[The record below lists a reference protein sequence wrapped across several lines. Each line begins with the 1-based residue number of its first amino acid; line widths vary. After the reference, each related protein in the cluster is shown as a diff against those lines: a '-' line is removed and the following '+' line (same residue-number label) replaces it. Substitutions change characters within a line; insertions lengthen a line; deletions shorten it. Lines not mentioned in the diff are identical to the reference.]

1 MEKLLKGDYMC
12 TCIYLKRENNYFG
25 RNMDIHY
32 SFNEQI
38 INVKKGKEFVLKKS
52 KRLKIK
58 YSLLGIGTIINNY
71 PLFSDVMNEKG
82 LAIAGLNFL
91 NNAYYF
97 EYNKD
102 KINITPYELP
112 LFLLGSCSNIDEVK
126 NLLKNIN
133 LLNEP
138 FSNEIPLAYLH
149 FMVSDLER
157 SIVIESTKEGLHVYD
172 NYLNVLTN
180 NPEFSYHKN
189 NILNYL
195 NLTIDDPLNEKFEN
209 ISYGQ
214 GLIGLPGDYS
224 SMSRFVKAYF
234 VKENIIFN
242 DNQINQFFY
251 CLDSV
256 FMPLGLVKAKDGFE
270 YTRYQSCYDLKLGIM
285 YYKSYNDRSIKSISF
300 NDFIR
305 NDAIQY
311 FKLINY

>member
-1 MEKLLKGDYMC
+1 MC
-12 TCIYLKRENNYFG
+12 TCIYLKGKNNYFG

-38 INVKKGKEFVLKKS
+38 INVKKGKEFILKNS
-52 KRLKIK
+52 KILRIK

-97 EYNKD
+97 EYKED

-112 LFLLGSCSNIDEVK
+112 LFLLGTCSNVEEVK
-126 NLLKNIN
+126 NVLKNIN

-149 FMVSDLER
+149 FMVSDLKK
-157 SIVIESTKEGLHVYD
+157 SIVIESTKEGLNVYD
-172 NYLNVLTN
+172 NDLNVLTN

-195 NLTIDDPLNEKFEN
+195 NLSIDDPINNKFEN

-270 YTRYQSCYDLKLGIM
+270 YTRYQSCYDLKKGKM
-285 YYKSYNDRSIKSISF
+285 YYKSYNDRSIKCVSF
-300 NDFIR
+300 YDFIGN
-305 NDAIQY
+305 NDIQY
-311 FKLINY
+311 IKLINY

>member
-1 MEKLLKGDYMC
+1 MC
-12 TCIYLKRENNYFG
+12 TCIYLKGKNNYFG
-25 RNMDIHY
+25 RNMDIYY

-38 INVKKGKEFVLKKS
+38 INVKKGKEFILKNS
-52 KRLKIK
+52 KILKIK

-82 LAIAGLNFL
+82 LAIAGLSFL
-91 NNAYYF
+91 DNAYYF
-97 EYNKD
+97 EYKED

-112 LFLLGSCSNIDEVK
+112 LFLLGTCSNVEEVK
-126 NLLKNIN
+126 NVLKNIN

-149 FMVSDLER
+149 FMVSDLNK
-157 SIVIESTKEGLHVYD
+157 SIVIESTKEGLNVYD
-172 NYLNVLTN
+172 NDLNVLTN

-195 NLTIDDPLNEKFEN
+195 NLSINDPINNKFEN

-270 YTRYQSCYDLKLGIM
+270 YTRYQSCYDLKSGKM
-285 YYKSYNDRSIKSISF
+285 YYKSYSDRSIKCVSF
-300 NDFIR
+300 YDFIGK
-305 NDAIQY
+305 DDIQY
-311 FKLINY
+311 IKLINY

>member
-1 MEKLLKGDYMC
+1 MC
-12 TCIYLKRENNYFG
+12 TCIYLKGKNNYFG

-38 INVKKGKEFVLKKS
+38 INVKKGKEFILKNS
-52 KRLKIK
+52 KILRIK

-71 PLFSDVMNEKG
+71 PLFSDAMNEKG

-97 EYNKD
+97 EYKED

-112 LFLLGSCSNIDEVK
+112 LFLLGTCSNVEEVK
-126 NLLKNIN
+126 NVLKNIN

-149 FMVSDLER
+149 FMVSDLKK
-157 SIVIESTKEGLHVYD
+157 SIVIESTKEGLNVYD
-172 NYLNVLTN
+172 NDLNVLTN

-195 NLTIDDPLNEKFEN
+195 NLSIDDPINNKFEN

-270 YTRYQSCYDLKLGIM
+270 YTRYQSCYDLKKGKM
-285 YYKSYNDRSIKSISF
+285 YYKSYNDRSIKCVSF
-300 NDFIR
+300 YDFIGN
-305 NDAIQY
+305 NDIQY
-311 FKLINY
+311 IKLINY

>member
-1 MEKLLKGDYMC
+1 MC
-12 TCIYLKRENNYFG
+12 TCIYLKGKNNYFG

-38 INVKKGKEFVLKKS
+38 INVKKGKEFILKNS
-52 KRLKIK
+52 KILKIK

-91 NNAYYF
+91 DNAYYF
-97 EYNKD
+97 EYKED

-112 LFLLGSCSNIDEVK
+112 LFLLGTCSNVEEVK
-126 NLLKNIN
+126 NVLRNVN

-138 FSNEIPLAYLH
+138 FSNEVPLAYLH
-149 FMVSDLER
+149 FMVSDLNK
-157 SIVIESTKEGLHVYD
+157 SIVIESTKEGLNVYD
-172 NYLNVLTN
+172 NDLNVLTN

-195 NLTIDDPLNEKFEN
+195 NLSIDDPINNKFEN

-224 SMSRFVKAYF
+224 SMSRFVKVYF

-270 YTRYQSCYDLKLGIM
+270 YTRYQSCYDLKSGKM
-285 YYKSYNDRSIKSISF
+285 YYKSYSDRSIKCVSF
-300 NDFIR
+300 YDFIG
-305 NDAIQY
+305 NDDIQY
-311 FKLINY
+311 IKLINY